1 MSTVTAPQST
11 VTELEH
17 QLNQQ
22 ILQGDILG
30 AFDRF
35 YADDV
40 VMQENSQEPTN
51 GKAANRKREEAFL
64 AAIEQFHGA
73 EMHVSAVNG
82 NVSFSEWTVDATY
95 KGGGRF
101 ALTQVAVRRWK
112 DGKVVHE
119 RFYYSKG

>member
-1 MSTVTAPQST
+1 MSTVTAPATT
-11 VTELEH
+11 VTELEQ

-22 ILQGDILG
+22 ILKGDILG

-40 VMQENSQEPTN
+40 VMQENLQEPTK

-64 AAIEQFHGA
+64 GSVEQFHGA
-73 EMHVSAVNG
+73 EMHASAVNG

-95 KGGGRF
+95 KGAGRF

-112 DGKVVHE
+112 DGQVIHE